1 MMVSPPC
8 SAGIASNGATDS
20 RFLWRDRCDC
30 LDLVRQGELLKEG
43 MAPTETANGSSQAA
57 MCATV
62 HSHRRV
68 SDDNLHNKLTVCM
81 R

>member
-1 MMVSPPC
+1 MMVSPPG
-8 SAGIASNGATDS
+8 SAGIASNGAADS
-20 RFLWRDRCDC
+20 RLLWRNRCDC
-30 LDLVRQGELLKEG
+30 SDLVRQGELPKEG
-43 MAPTETANGSSQAA
+43 MALTRTANGSSQAA